1 MMVRWGVEVLIEA
14 TAWERGNSLG
24 QTLGPVSFQGKRS
37 STINIKA
44 SEEDR

>member
-1 MMVRWGVEVLIEA
+1 MMVGWGLGVLTEA

-24 QTLGPVSFQGKRS
+24 QILGPVSFQGKRS